1 MHRGRVQLVV
11 GLGNPG
17 PKYASHRHNVGFMVT
32 DLLARRWGAP
42 AFREKFKGLFA
53 RASVKGEDVVLL
65 QPMTYM
71 NLSGESVRPAMAFFK
86 VELDRVL
93 VIHDE
98 LDLPFGTCRLK
109 VGGGAA
115 GHNGLKSITQHAGG
129 NGYLRLRVGIDRPE
143 GARDPASYV
152 LSDFSAEERA
162 ELPDVLERA
171 ASMAE
176 AAVIDGAESAM
187 NRWHAS

>member
-1 MHRGRVQLVV
+1 MHLIV

-42 AFREKFKGLFA
+42 AFREKFKGLFT
-53 RASVKGEDVVLL
+53 RATFGGEDVVLL

-71 NLSGESVRPAMAFFK
+71 NLSGESVRAAMTFFK
-86 VELDRVL
+86 VGLESVL
-93 VIHDE
+93 VVHDE
-98 LDLPFGTCRLK
+98 MDLPFGTCRLK

-115 GHNGLKSITQHAGG
+115 GHNGLKSVTQHGGG
-129 NGYLRLRVGIDRPE
+129 NGYLRLRIGIDRPKGGQRPE
-143 GARDPASYV
+143 GYV
-152 LSDFSAEERA
+152 LSDFSVEERA
-162 ELPDVLERA
+162 ELPAVLERA
-171 ASMAE
+171 AEMAE
-176 AAVIDGAESAM
+176 SVVADGVEKAM